1 MVSFRHS
8 DRLPKCLH
16 WYTSSPLKSL
26 DAFLNLIKSNSSQK
40 IRKFNVSVTQ
50 HPYFKPNTNFCVS
63 NCYLCK
69 FALLFFFWRGFK
81 VSFKAYAKFY
91 VSNPV
96 LKIWTFHLRVLP
108 LHAILFVNLK
118 GTPSFLYNFRLCLC
132 QFTLHV
138 ETLLQFNAWHTERFQ
153 GNVKCKSKHYHTEE

>member
-69 FALLFFFWRGFK
+69 FALLFFFLARFQSVFQSLRKILCFK
-81 VSFKAYAKFY
+81 SSFKNLNISSPGFTAARYSVCKFKRH
-91 VSNPV
+91 SIIPV
-96 LKIWTFHLRVLP
+96 
-108 LHAILFVNLK
+108 
-118 GTPSFLYNFRLCLC
+118 
-132 QFTLHV
+132 
-138 ETLLQFNAWHTERFQ
+138 
-153 GNVKCKSKHYHTEE
+153 